1 MDKRRGIK
9 FFRRNFLAH
18 VAKKIHRETLM
29 CSEKVLVGKSVVHR
43 RGEEASQFS
52 FGFFLSHSTEKIRR
66 VDYFVSEKLWCGK
79 KIWIRRGFHRNFI
92 DSQCP

>member
-43 RGEEASQFS
+43 RGGEASQFS
-52 FGFFLSHSTEKIRR
+52 SDF
-66 VDYFVSEKLWCGK
+66 FVSQYRK
-79 KIWIRRGFHRNFI
+79 K
-92 DSQCP
+92 S